1 MWGASAPVLIG
12 DGLTAV
18 VLGQAAPD
26 AMGLMGGERVERA
39 GHLDGTPGTDRLGR
53 GLPSTAGG
61 RRLAIGRK
69 EQRAPEV
76 PARGVTPPGPRPGP
90 AIPGSLQA
98 RWRDVAG
105 VWWSAP
111 PAGRTSGCSGH
122 ANLPGI
128 LRQPFVGLARGQYR
142 QQCIDSCIDS
152 CQALP
157 PRRGGSE
164 SKRDRRRAPRR
175 RSELVIA
182 DGC

>member
-1 MWGASAPVLIG
+1 MWGASASVLIG

-53 GLPSTAGG
+53 RLPSTPGG
-61 RRLAIGRK
+61 RPLAIGRK

-76 PARGVTPPGPRPGP
+76 PARGVTLPGPRPGP

-105 VWWSAP
+105 V
-111 PAGRTSGCSGH
+111 
-122 ANLPGI
+122 
-128 LRQPFVGLARGQYR
+128 
-142 QQCIDSCIDS
+142 
-152 CQALP
+152 
-157 PRRGGSE
+157 
-164 SKRDRRRAPRR
+164 
-175 RSELVIA
+175 
-182 DGC
+182 

>member
-26 AMGLMGGERVERA
+26 AMGLVGGEGVERA

-53 GLPSTAGG
+53 GLPSTPSGH
-61 RRLAIGRK
+61 RLAIGRK

-76 PARGVTPPGPRPGP
+76 PACGVTPPGPRPGP

-105 VWWSAP
+105 AWWSAP
-111 PAGRTSGCSGH
+111 PAGRTSGCPGH

-128 LRQPFVGLARGQYR
+128 LRQPFAGLLEGNT
-142 QQCIDSCIDS
+142 DSN
-152 CQALP
+152 
-157 PRRGGSE
+157 
-164 SKRDRRRAPRR
+164 
-175 RSELVIA
+175 V
-182 DGC
+182 

>member
-26 AMGLMGGERVERA
+26 AMGLVGGERVERA
-39 GHLDGTPGTDRLGR
+39 GHLDGTPRTDRLGL
-53 GLPSTAGG
+53 GLPSTARGH
-61 RRLAIGRK
+61 RLAIGRK

-111 PAGRTSGCSGH
+111 PAGRTSGCPGH
-122 ANLPGI
+122 ANLPGDPAPTLRWSARAI
-128 LRQPFVGLARGQYR
+128 LTAMYR
-142 QQCIDSCIDS
+142 LSFRFLS
-152 CQALP
+152 SFAH
-157 PRRGGSE
+157 
-164 SKRDRRRAPRR
+164 RDEAGPCPGATDDEHPRR

>member
-12 DGLTAV
+12 EGLTAV

-26 AMGLMGGERVERA
+26 AMGLVGGERVERA
-39 GHLDGTPGTDRLGR
+39 GHLDGTPRTDRLGR

-76 PARGVTPPGPRPGP
+76 PACGVTPPGPRPGP

-111 PAGRTSGCSGH
+111 PAGRTSGCPGH

-128 LRQPFVGLARGQYR
+128 LRQPFVGLLEAILTAMYR
-142 QQCIDSCIDS
+142 LLYRFLSS
-152 CQALP
+152 LKL
-157 PRRGGSE
+157 RRGGSE
-164 SKRDRRRAPRR
+164 PKSDRRRAPRR